1 MLAVLI
7 FFCNFASAFAKK
19 RMSEVLNTKW
29 QQSLSALKSQLA
41 LQVPKEQFG
50 NVWSWF
56 EHVMPKEYDNTTL
69 VLACPTRNFATL
81 FSEKYL
87 PHLKPHLNS
96 VFGENLKIR
105 FVLDEAPASPAA
117 GSAKKPQEKPL
128 DPHLNPEFT
137 FKNFVKGISNKA
149 ALNIAKA
156 IAEKPNQTT
165 FNPLFLYGPSGVG
178 KTHLVTAVGHR
189 IKEKFPEKRV
199 LFVPAHLF
207 KTQYTDA
214 VRNNNIN
221 EFMHFYQSIDI
232 LIIDDIQE
240 LTTAN
245 TQHTFFHIFNHLHL
259 NGRQI
264 IITCDRAPVLF
275 EGIEERML
283 TRFKWGIVMEMDR
296 PDVMLRRDIVAAKIR
311 GTGLRFPA
319 DVVNYIA
326 ENVTDNVRD
335 LQGVVNSLMAFSMVD
350 DCEIDLALA
359 QRVVAR
365 VINLT
370 RNDITLKDILQ
381 HLCQHFKVKQ
391 REIIEKCR
399 KADIVLVR
407 QLTMYLAQKYTKMSQ
422 AQIGQELGRRDH
434 ATVLYAIRQIERRIA
449 SDRDFRL
456 QVEALEANLKA
467 HV

>member
-1 MLAVLI
+1 M
-7 FFCNFASAFAKK
+7 N
-19 RMSEVLNTKW
+19 EVLSSKW

-41 LQVPKEQFG
+41 LQIPKEQFG

-56 EHVMPKEYDNTTL
+56 EYVKPVEYDNTTL
-69 VLACPTRNFATL
+69 VIACPTKNFASL
-81 FSEKYL
+81 FSERYL
-87 PHLKPHLNS
+87 PHLRPHLAEA
-96 VFGENLKIR
+96 FGENLKIR
-105 FVLDEAPASPAA
+105 FVLAENKEDSPTPN
-117 GSAKKPQEKPL
+117 AKKPEERPL
-128 DPHLNPEFT
+128 DPHLNPDYT
-137 FKNFVKGISNKA
+137 FKNFVKGVSNKA

-156 IAEKPNQTT
+156 IAEKPSQTT

-178 KTHLVTAVGHR
+178 KTHLVTAIGHR
-189 IKEKFPEKRV
+189 IKEKFPEMRV
-199 LFVPAHLF
+199 LFVAAHLF

-245 TQHTFFHIFNHLHL
+245 TQHTFFHIFNHLQL

-264 IITCDRAPVLF
+264 IITCDRPPVLF
-275 EGIEERML
+275 EGIEKRML

-296 PDVMLRRDIVAAKIR
+296 PDVMLRRDILAAKIR
-311 GTGLRFPA
+311 QTGMRFPA

-335 LQGVVNSLMAFSMVD
+335 LQGVVNSIMAFSMVD

-365 VINLT
+365 VVNLT
-370 RNDITLKDILQ
+370 AGDISLNDIMK

-391 REIIEKCR
+391 RDVIEKCR

-407 QLTMYLAQKYTKMSQ
+407 QLTMYLAQKYTQMSQ
-422 AQIGQELGRRDH
+422 AQIGQEIGRRDH
-434 ATVLYAIRQIERRIA
+434 ATVLHAIRQIERRIA

-456 QVEALEANLKA
+456 QVEALEASLKA